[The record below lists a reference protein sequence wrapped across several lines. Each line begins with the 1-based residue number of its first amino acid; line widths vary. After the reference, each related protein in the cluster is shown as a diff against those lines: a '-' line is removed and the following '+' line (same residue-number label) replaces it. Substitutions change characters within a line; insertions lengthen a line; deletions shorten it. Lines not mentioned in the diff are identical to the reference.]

1 MIRISTRSAA
11 PASPRNQRRVL
22 GMIVILALL
31 AACQRP
37 APGDAA
43 GRPAARAGGKGD
55 PASRPVPVT
64 LGRVVKAE
72 LPVSVTA
79 LGTITPL
86 ATVTVRSR
94 VDGQV
99 MRIAFTE
106 GQTVRAGDVLAQI
119 DPRPFDVQ
127 YEQAAGQLNRDAA
140 LLQSARIDL
149 DRYRLLYSQDS
160 IAKQLVDTQ
169 ESQVRQYEGA
179 VRTDEANVA
188 NARLQQG
195 YARVTAPIGG
205 RVGLRQVDVGNIVHA
220 ADATGIVVI
229 TQLRPITAVGTV
241 PQDSVPAILKRLQS
255 HEPVPVEAYSRD
267 GTVRL
272 ATGTLLTLD
281 NQIDVSTGTVK
292 LKAQFANDDYA
303 LFPNQF
309 VNLKVTYKSLKDA
322 TVVPSA
328 AVQQGP
334 DGHFVYVAEDDST
347 VRLQPVRTLATVG
360 EQTAVDAPFAPGTR
374 VVTDG
379 VDRLRDGAKVK
390 AADEHDR
397 DSKEPSKKSHA
408 ADRSRGPAQQ

>member
-1 MIRISTRSAA
+1 MISLPIRSAA
-11 PASPRNQRRVL
+11 AANPRNRLGVPVAVVVL
-22 GMIVILALL
+22 LL
-31 AACQRP
+31 VAACQRP
-37 APGDAA
+37 APGD
-43 GRPAARAGGKGD
+43 GARRGGGKSD
-55 PASRPVPVT
+55 LAARPVPVS

-72 LPVSVTA
+72 LPISVTA

-86 ATVTVRSR
+86 ATATVRSR

-106 GQTVRAGDVLAQI
+106 GQTVRAGDLLAQI

-127 YEQAAGQLNRDAA
+127 YEQAAGQLNRDTA
-140 LLQSARIDL
+140 LLQAARIDL
-149 DRYRLLYSQDS
+149 ERYRLLYSQDS

-169 ESQVRQYEGA
+169 ESQVRQFEGA

-205 RVGLRQVDVGNIVHA
+205 RAGLRQVDVGNIVHA

-255 HEPVPVEAYSRD
+255 HEPVPVEAYNRD

-272 ATGTLLTLD
+272 AAGTLLTLD
-281 NQIDVSTGTVK
+281 NQIDVTTGTVK
-292 LKAQFANDDYA
+292 LKAQFSNDDGA

-309 VNLKVTYKSLKDA
+309 VNLKVTYGSLRDA
-322 TVVPSA
+322 TIVPSA
-328 AVQQGP
+328 AIQQGP
-334 DGHFVYVAEDDST
+334 DGHFVYVAGDDAT

-360 EQTAVDAPFAPGTR
+360 EQTAVDAPLAPGTR

-379 VDRLRDGAKVK
+379 IDRLRDGAKVT
-390 AADEHDR
+390 AADDQQRE
-397 DSKEPSKKSHA
+397 SKESSKQGRAGSRSH
-408 ADRSRGPAQQ
+408 GPALR

>member
-1 MIRISTRSAA
+1 MISIPPNLTASAK
-11 PASPRNQRRVL
+11 PRNRRGVL
-22 GMIVILALL
+22 GAVVAMTLL

-43 GRPAARAGGKGD
+43 GRAGPKGD
-55 PASRPVPVT
+55 PASRPVPVS

-72 LPVSVTA
+72 LPLSVSA
-79 LGTITPL
+79 LGTVTPL
-86 ATVTVRSR
+86 ATATVRSR

-106 GQTVRAGDVLAQI
+106 GQTVRAGDLLAQI

-140 LLQSARIDL
+140 LLQAARIDL
-149 DRYRLLYSQDS
+149 ERYRLLYSQDS

-179 VRTDEANVA
+179 VRTDEANLA

-229 TQLRPITAVGTV
+229 TQLRPITAVGAV
-241 PQDSVPAILKRLQS
+241 PQDSVPDILKRLQS
-255 HEPVPVEAYSRD
+255 HEPVPVEAYNRD

-272 ATGTLLTLD
+272 AVGALLTLD
-281 NQIDVSTGTVK
+281 NQIDVTTGTVK
-292 LKAQFANDDYA
+292 LKARFANDDGA

-309 VNLKVTYKSLKDA
+309 VNLKVTYGTLKDA

-334 DGHFVYVAEDDST
+334 DGHFVYVAGDDAT
-347 VRLQPVRTLATVG
+347 VRLQPVRTVATVG
-360 EQTAVDAPFAPGTR
+360 EQTAVDAPLAPGTR

-379 VDRLRDGAKVK
+379 IDRLRDGAKVK
-390 AADEHDR
+390 TTDDQER
-397 DSKEPSKKSHA
+397 ESKESSKKGHA
-408 ADRSRGPAQQ
+408 SDRSHGPAPR